1 MFLLWD
7 FKLLHIK
14 NTIEQQSGNKMS
26 IHVEF
31 PIWLGIADQYGVVR
45 SAAGTRDSYS
55 FLAQKSPLVSCGLLS
70 LWRNC

>member
-26 IHVEF
+26 IHVEL
-31 PIWLGIADQYGVVR
+31 PIADQYAVVR
-45 SAAGTRDSYS
+45 PAAGTRDSEY
-55 FLAQKSPLVSCGLLS
+55 LRKIVVK
-70 LWRNC
+70 